1 MAGCHKNSMNI
12 ILRYLNAVSQSNV
25 KIDTCK
31 VSPEFE
37 FKFKHKFLL
46 NFLTAITFSKPA
58 LFSGEF
64 SYKSGITEVMIW
76 VPNLLF
82 LEMHG

>member
-31 VSPEFE
+31 VSHLARLNPERWHFHFWDE
-37 FKFKHKFLL
+37 IRYCYSESASETKLEK
-46 NFLTAITFSKPA
+46 
-58 LFSGEF
+58 
-64 SYKSGITEVMIW
+64 
-76 VPNLLF
+76 PNL
-82 LEMHG
+82 